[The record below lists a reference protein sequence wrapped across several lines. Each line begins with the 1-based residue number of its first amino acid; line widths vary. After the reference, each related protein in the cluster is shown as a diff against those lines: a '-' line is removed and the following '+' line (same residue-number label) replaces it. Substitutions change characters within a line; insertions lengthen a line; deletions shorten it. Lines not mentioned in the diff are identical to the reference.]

1 VSAPTRTAAVVA
13 WGATLLT
20 PLFFAA
26 VTVAVAPP
34 PQLRSPELAG
44 LFFWM
49 AAAVVGLGVVLSR
62 TLPPRLAA
70 RSAGSP
76 DGVAFLR
83 LVSAWGILEGAAM
96 FPLVAHL
103 VTGDPFLFLLTAVA
117 LAAVATLFPSPERWA
132 GYAVRPLASGGTNR
146 LVR

>member
-1 VSAPTRTAAVVA
+1 MSAPTRTTAVVA
-13 WGATLLT
+13 WAATLVT

-117 LAAVATLFPSPERWA
+117 LAAIVTLFPSPERWA
-132 GYAVRPLASGGTNR
+132 GHAVRPLASGGTNR